1 MRAVPRCRKPVG
13 EGAIRVRILL
23 MSDSLQTTRQIGGDV
38 IDMVQAHGH
47 ANQALANAGRL
58 TLHFRQAAVRGA
70 GRMRRQRFGIAKVG
84 AQREHLQLVE
94 HVKVAQDVAK
104 VLLVVMKRQGGQ
116 AQFSQLSQLQMQD
129 SGLTLSWRGG
139 QQMQQQ
145 QLETLLASYRKEQ
158 QDYIQTQLAGTQQ
171 QQASQLILLKDYLT
185 EQQTKERRTDMLEL
199 VEYLNQQRQS
209 DWHYWQDNYQPS
221 QARLDLGASP
231 NTQNR

>member
-1 MRAVPRCRKPVG
+1 MSNSQQIFEAWLAGKITASECEQQLDPQSEWLERFHTAQIVQRQVKAPFFAPVP
-13 EGAIRVRILL
+13 EIDT
-23 MSDSLQTTRQIGGDV
+23 MSIFAQQWQRPAKSSNWWPKLSV
-38 IDMVQAHGH
+38 AFSV
-47 ANQALANAGRL
+47 LA
-58 TLHFRQAAVRGA
+58 
-70 GRMRRQRFGIAKVG
+70 
-84 AQREHLQLVE
+84 
-94 HVKVAQDVAK
+94 
-104 VLLVVMKRQGGQ
+104 LVV
-116 AQFSQLSQLQMQD
+116 SLSPLELQMQD

-158 QDYIQTQLAGTQQ
+158 QDYLQTQLQNTQQ

-209 DWHYWQDNYQPS
+209 DWHYWQENYQPS
-221 QARLDLGASP
+221 QARLELGASP

>member
-1 MRAVPRCRKPVG
+1 
-13 EGAIRVRILL
+13 
-23 MSDSLQTTRQIGGDV
+23 MSNSQQIFEAWLAGKITASECEQRLDPQSEWLERFHTAQ
-38 IDMVQAHGH
+38 IVQ
-47 ANQALANAGRL
+47 
-58 TLHFRQAAVRGA
+58 RQAKAPFFAPVPEIDTMSIFA
-70 GRMRRQRFGIAKVG
+70 QQWQRPAKSSNWWPK
-84 AQREHLQLVE
+84 LS
-94 HVKVAQDVAK
+94 VAFS
-104 VLLVVMKRQGGQ
+104 VLALVV
-116 AQFSQLSQLQMQD
+116 SLSPLELQMQD

-158 QDYIQTQLAGTQQ
+158 QDYLQTQLQNTQQ

-209 DWHYWQDNYQPS
+209 DWHYWQENYQPS
-221 QARLDLGASP
+221 QARLELGASP

>member
-1 MRAVPRCRKPVG
+1 
-13 EGAIRVRILL
+13 
-23 MSDSLQTTRQIGGDV
+23 MSNSQQIFEAWLAGKLTASECEQQLDPQSEWLERFHTAQ
-38 IDMVQAHGH
+38 IVQ
-47 ANQALANAGRL
+47 
-58 TLHFRQAAVRGA
+58 RQAKAPFFAPVPEIDTMSIFA
-70 GRMRRQRFGIAKVG
+70 QQWQRPAKSSNWWPK
-84 AQREHLQLVE
+84 LS
-94 HVKVAQDVAK
+94 VAFS
-104 VLLVVMKRQGGQ
+104 VLALVV
-116 AQFSQLSQLQMQD
+116 SLSPLELQMQD

-158 QDYIQTQLAGTQQ
+158 QDYLQTQLQNTQQ

-209 DWHYWQDNYQPS
+209 DWHYWQENYQPS
-221 QARLDLGASP
+221 QARLELGASP

>member
-1 MRAVPRCRKPVG
+1 
-13 EGAIRVRILL
+13 
-23 MSDSLQTTRQIGGDV
+23 
-38 IDMVQAHGH
+38 MVA
-47 ANQALANAGRL
+47 
-58 TLHFRQAAVRGA
+58 
-70 GRMRRQRFGIAKVG
+70 
-84 AQREHLQLVE
+84 
-94 HVKVAQDVAK
+94 
-104 VLLVVMKRQGGQ
+104 LVV
-116 AQFSQLSQLQMQD
+116 SLSPLELQMQD

-158 QDYIQTQLAGTQQ
+158 QDYIQTQLQSTQQ

-209 DWHYWQDNYQPS
+209 DWHYWQENYQPS

>member
-1 MRAVPRCRKPVG
+1 M
-13 EGAIRVRILL
+13 LNN
-23 MSDSLQTTRQIGGDV
+23 QQIFEAWLAGKITASECEQQLDPQSEWLERFHTAQ
-38 IDMVQAHGH
+38 IVQ
-47 ANQALANAGRL
+47 
-58 TLHFRQAAVRGA
+58 RQAKAPFFAPVPEIDTMSIFA
-70 GRMRRQRFGIAKVG
+70 QQWQRPAKSSNWWPK
-84 AQREHLQLVE
+84 LS
-94 HVKVAQDVAK
+94 VAFS
-104 VLLVVMKRQGGQ
+104 VLALVV
-116 AQFSQLSQLQMQD
+116 SLSPLELQMQD

-158 QDYIQTQLAGTQQ
+158 QDYLQTQLQNTQQ

-209 DWHYWQDNYQPS
+209 DWHYWQENYQPS
-221 QARLDLGASP
+221 QARLELGASP

>member
-1 MRAVPRCRKPVG
+1 
-13 EGAIRVRILL
+13 
-23 MSDSLQTTRQIGGDV
+23 MSNSQQIFEAWLAGKMTASECEQQLDQNSEWYSRFQTAQMI
-38 IDMVQAHGH
+38 Q
-47 ANQALANAGRL
+47 
-58 TLHFRQAAVRGA
+58 RQAKAPFFAPVPEVDTMSMFA
-70 GRMRRQRFGIAKVG
+70 QQWQRPAKSSNWWPKLSV
-84 AQREHLQLVE
+84 AFSVVALVI
-94 HVKVAQDVAK
+94 
-104 VLLVVMKRQGGQ
+104 
-116 AQFSQLSQLQMQD
+116 SLSPLELQMQD

-158 QDYIQTQLAGTQQ
+158 QDYIQIQLQSNVQ
-171 QQASQLILLKDYLT
+171 QQASQLIFLKDYLT

>member
-1 MRAVPRCRKPVG
+1 
-13 EGAIRVRILL
+13 
-23 MSDSLQTTRQIGGDV
+23 MSNSQQIFEAWLAGKITASECEQQLEPNSEWYSRFQTAQMLQRQVKAPFFAPIPE
-38 IDMVQAHGH
+38 IDTMSIFAQQWQRPAKSSSWWPKLSVAFSV
-47 ANQALANAGRL
+47 LA
-58 TLHFRQAAVRGA
+58 
-70 GRMRRQRFGIAKVG
+70 
-84 AQREHLQLVE
+84 
-94 HVKVAQDVAK
+94 
-104 VLLVVMKRQGGQ
+104 LVV
-116 AQFSQLSQLQMQD
+116 SLSPLELQMQD

-209 DWHYWQDNYQPS
+209 DWHYWQENYQPS

>member
-1 MRAVPRCRKPVG
+1 MSNSQQIFEAWLAGKITASECEQQLDPQSEWLERFHTAQ
-13 EGAIRVRILL
+13 IL
-23 MSDSLQTTRQIGGDV
+23 Q
-38 IDMVQAHGH
+38 
-47 ANQALANAGRL
+47 
-58 TLHFRQAAVRGA
+58 RQAKAPFFAPVPEIDTMSIFA
-70 GRMRRQRFGIAKVG
+70 QQWQRPAKSSNWWPK
-84 AQREHLQLVE
+84 LS
-94 HVKVAQDVAK
+94 VAFS
-104 VLLVVMKRQGGQ
+104 VLALVV
-116 AQFSQLSQLQMQD
+116 SLSPLELQMQD

-158 QDYIQTQLAGTQQ
+158 QDYLHTQLQNTQQ

-209 DWHYWQDNYQPS
+209 DWHYWQENYQPS
-221 QARLDLGASP
+221 QARLELGASP

>member
-1 MRAVPRCRKPVG
+1 
-13 EGAIRVRILL
+13 
-23 MSDSLQTTRQIGGDV
+23 MSNSQQIFEAWLAGKITASECEQQLDPQSEWLERFHTAQ
-38 IDMVQAHGH
+38 IVQ
-47 ANQALANAGRL
+47 
-58 TLHFRQAAVRGA
+58 RQAKAPFFAPVPEIDTMSIFA
-70 GRMRRQRFGIAKVG
+70 QQWQRPAKSSNWWPK
-84 AQREHLQLVE
+84 LS
-94 HVKVAQDVAK
+94 VAFS
-104 VLLVVMKRQGGQ
+104 VLALVV
-116 AQFSQLSQLQMQD
+116 SLSPLELQMQD

-158 QDYIQTQLAGTQQ
+158 QDYLQTQLQNTQQ

-209 DWHYWQDNYQPS
+209 DWHYWQENYQPS
-221 QARLDLGASP
+221 QARLELGASP

>member
-1 MRAVPRCRKPVG
+1 MSNSQQIFEAWLAGKLTASECEQQLDQNSEWYSRFQTAQMIQRQAKAPFFAPVP
-13 EGAIRVRILL
+13 EIDS
-23 MSDSLQTTRQIGGDV
+23 MSMFAQQWQRPTKSHSWWPKLSV
-38 IDMVQAHGH
+38 AFS
-47 ANQALANAGRL
+47 ALA
-58 TLHFRQAAVRGA
+58 
-70 GRMRRQRFGIAKVG
+70 
-84 AQREHLQLVE
+84 LVI
-94 HVKVAQDVAK
+94 
-104 VLLVVMKRQGGQ
+104 
-116 AQFSQLSQLQMQD
+116 SLSPLEMQMQD
-129 SGLTLSWRGG
+129 SGLTLSWRGE

-158 QDYIQTQLAGTQQ
+158 QDYIQTQLQGTQQ

-209 DWHYWQDNYQPS
+209 DWHYWQENYQPS